1 MNIPFIYKFVLVTR
15 KKANF
20 KDKEK
25 ETGTK
30 KAVHMIKENKEHKT
44 LRSKNKVQSSVS
56 SCSSEEECEYTL

>member
-1 MNIPFIYKFVLVTR
+1 MTR

-25 ETGTK
+25 EKGTK

-44 LRSKNKVQSSVS
+44 LRPKNNVQSSVS